1 MHMIAPVCAR
11 KRADI
16 VARRL
21 VLATL
26 LVLGGCASTHATAGL
41 DEPAHGI
48 NCSGAD
54 RTWQLCG
61 ERAAQICGPRGY
73 DVLAAGGG
81 TAGMI
86 ETLNPSAGFDGP
98 ATERSILI
106 RCR

>member
-1 MHMIAPVCAR
+1 LIAGLSAR
-11 KRADI
+11 NKATAI
-16 VARRL
+16 ITHPLLLAL
-21 VLATL
+21 V
-26 LVLGGCASTHATAGL
+26 LVLGGCASRHATAGL
-41 DEPAHGI
+41 DEEAHGI

-54 RTWQLCG
+54 RTWTLCG
-61 ERAAQICGPRGY
+61 ERAAAICGARGY

-81 TAGMI
+81 TAGML